1 VPINKNKIKKI
12 LTGFAWTL
20 VGISCIWLLVS
31 AVHSKDAKRCKGVDI
46 TITGVSNNFFIDKGD
61 VYAIIKT
68 FGGDS
73 TARKSLAAID
83 LGKIEHALEKD
94 VWIKNAELFFD
105 NNDRLRVSVE
115 EREPIARV
123 FSITGNTFYI
133 DSSCMMLPLS
143 DKFSARLPV
152 FTGFTSDARIL
163 SKADS
168 VLLRDI
174 KVLSEKIAADSFL
187 MAMVDQVDITAQRTF
202 EMVPKIGKQS
212 ILFGTAEDAD
222 AKLEKLKLF
231 YKDVITKAGWNRY
244 NTIDLQYSGQVVA
257 KIRGQEDIAADSLRT
272 LEIMKLLA
280 EEAARRSA
288 DSLETIVQDTKAN
301 SVDTSMIGQSV
312 ERDEGDAPATSTAT
326 FGQQNGNANPA
337 LSIPAT
343 QKPVDV
349 KPAAVKPTAV
359 IPATKPVVKPV
370 VKPIVKLPVAKQT
383 IKQVIKPT
391 AQKPAEKPKPKPA
404 AKPATAKPPVK
415 KPAAKPTNDY

>member
-1 VPINKNKIKKI
+1 
-12 LTGFAWTL
+12 
-20 VGISCIWLLVS
+20 
-31 AVHSKDAKRCKGVDI
+31 
-46 TITGVSNNFFIDKGD
+46 
-61 VYAIIKT
+61 
-68 FGGDS
+68 
-73 TARKSLAAID
+73 
-83 LGKIEHALEKD
+83 
-94 VWIKNAELFFD
+94 
-105 NNDRLRVSVE
+105 LRVSVE